1 MRNGDRFLSLI
12 LCLLLPLG
20 GCKRSQHPSDANLD
34 ACSLITREEV
44 NAVQGSS
51 VADTKSSLQVNQGF
65 RVSQCFY
72 TAKEFSKSVVLSVT
86 QRDSEH
92 PADQRPK
99 DFWNR
104 MFHRDAQEKEE
115 REGGREE
122 NEGAAATKIE
132 GLGDEAFWTGA
143 RFGGALYVLK
153 DNIFFRISV
162 GGVPTE
168 QGKIDNSKALAR
180 KALSRL

>member
-1 MRNGDRFLSLI
+1 MRTSDRFLFLI
-12 LCLLLPLG
+12 LCLLLPMS
-20 GCKRSQHPSDANLD
+20 GCKRSSHSADANLD

-51 VADTKSSLQVNQGF
+51 IADSKSSLQVNKGF

-86 QRDSEH
+86 QRDLEH
-92 PADQRPK
+92 PGEQTPK

-115 REGGREE
+115 REGGREG
-122 NEGAAATKIE
+122 NEGAASTKIE

-162 GGVPTE
+162 GGATTE

>member
-1 MRNGDRFLSLI
+1 MRTGNRFTFLL
-12 LCLLLPLG
+12 LCLLLPVS
-20 GCKRSQHPSDANLD
+20 GCKRSPRSSAANLD
-34 ACSLITREEV
+34 ACNLITREEV

-51 VADTKSSLQVNQGF
+51 IADTKSSLQINKGF

-86 QRDSEH
+86 QRDWEH
-92 PADQRPK
+92 PGEQTPR

-104 MFHRDAQEKEE
+104 MFHRDKQEKEE

-122 NEGAAATKIE
+122 EEGAAATKIE

-162 GGVPTE
+162 GGATPE
-168 QGKIDNSKALAR
+168 QGKLDNSKALAL